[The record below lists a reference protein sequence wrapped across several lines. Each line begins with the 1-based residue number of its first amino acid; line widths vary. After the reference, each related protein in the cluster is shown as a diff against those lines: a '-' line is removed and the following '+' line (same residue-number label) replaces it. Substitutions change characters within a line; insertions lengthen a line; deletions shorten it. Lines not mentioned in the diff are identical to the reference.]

1 MDNKGLISEMGKS
14 ILGQRGSE
22 NNPRLNDPG
31 TVHGRDARCLTVS
44 VEEAGR
50 ILGISRGAA
59 YTYARD
65 GSIPTIRLGKRLLVP
80 KAALDKL
87 LDVEVRDA
95 G

>member
-1 MDNKGLISEMGKS
+1 MPGKNSQASKGLKAGTARVDNDQREASE
-14 ILGQRGSE
+14 SE
-22 NNPRLNDPG
+22 RR
-31 TVHGRDARCLTVS
+31 TLT

-59 YTYARD
+59 YARAED

-87 LDVEVRDA
+87 LMTA
-95 G
+95 